1 MHVNLGAPYE
11 SIIEKA
17 IKKGY
22 ASSQTEVMRQA
33 LMKYDEQF
41 LDKEYIMNDDEERLV
56 AKAVAKEMELVK
68 NKKIKTYTLDEVKKE
83 LGITNEL

>member
-22 ASSQTEVMRQA
+22 ASSQTEVLRSA
-33 LMKYDEQF
+33 LLQYDEHF
-41 LDKEYIMNDDEERLV
+41 LNKEYKQEYIE
-56 AKAVAKEMELVK
+56 KI
-68 NKKIKTYTLDEVKKE
+68 KKIESGKFIKIKSTDELWSE
-83 LGITNEL
+83 